1 MTTDVEFTNAVT
13 EILSRIST
21 NKQDIS
27 DVKSQLGTT
36 NLTQLEARVGT
47 GETRYVETQ
56 QDIQALQSLFNTDHY
71 QVIPTLVADNLSQQL
86 EINDLKNR
94 IAILETFVNTIKDL

>member
-21 NKQDIS
+21 NKQDIY
-27 DVKSQLGTT
+27 DIKSQLGTT
-36 NLTQLEARVGT
+36 NLTQLESRVET
-47 GETRYVETQ
+47 GETRYIETQ
-56 QDIQALQSLFNTDHY
+56 KDIQVLQSSFNTDHY
-71 QVIPTLVADNLSQQL
+71 QVIPTLVADNLYQQL

-94 IAILETFVNTIKDL
+94 IEILESFANTIKSL